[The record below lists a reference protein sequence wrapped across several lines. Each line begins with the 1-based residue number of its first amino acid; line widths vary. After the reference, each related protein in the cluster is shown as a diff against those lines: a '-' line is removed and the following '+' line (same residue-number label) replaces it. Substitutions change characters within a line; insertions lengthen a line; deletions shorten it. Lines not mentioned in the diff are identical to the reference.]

1 MLLRVWQSSEA
12 YEKHAMPISV
22 LLADDTAIMRKAVR
36 SFLDSHSDLVVVG
49 EGADFAATMPLIE
62 TLRPNVVVMDL
73 HMPDEFKIK
82 PTDVK
87 SQLRKAASRLLAISI
102 WDDDD
107 SRALADSLGAAALLN
122 KIDLS
127 ATLVPAIIDLYR
139 PK

>member
-1 MLLRVWQSSEA
+1 
-12 YEKHAMPISV
+12 MPISV

-49 EGADFAATMPLIE
+49 EAADFAATMHLIE

-139 PK
+139 PKVLAAAS

>member
-1 MLLRVWQSSEA
+1 MRR
-12 YEKHAMPISV
+12 HAMPISV

-36 SFLDSHSDLVVVG
+36 SILDSRSDLIVVG
-49 EGADFAATMPLIE
+49 ETTDFAATMNLIE

-73 HMPDEFKIK
+73 HMPGEFKIS
-82 PTDVK
+82 PADVK
-87 SQLRKAASRLLAISI
+87 SQLRRATSRLLAISI

-107 SRALADSLGAAALLN
+107 SRALADSFGAVALLS

-139 PK
+139 PKVLAAAS